1 MKICEEFTKYM
12 VDCLEKQLSPEDR
25 VRLLTH
31 IEQCADCKKEYQR
44 LENLYGIMDKDDVT
58 FPPQEYFETI
68 KAVVGKQWLR
78 PKRLSLKG
86 ILKILIPTFAAA
98 AIIMVVLKPPSKTI
112 EYSIPVDNLIQ
123 DEEIAEVAIDGIID
137 EEIAKEILAM
147 EDYLLVDTDEAIEEF
162 TADEKKE
169 FVNSLHDRYRIGT

>member
-25 VRLLTH
+25 ARLLTH
-31 IEQCADCKKEYQR
+31 MEKCADCKKEYQR

-58 FPPQEYFETI
+58 LPPQEYFETI
-68 KAVVGKQWLR
+68 KAAVSKQGLR

-86 ILKILIPTFAAA
+86 VLKVLIPTFAAA
-98 AIIMVVLKPPSKTI
+98 AILMVVLKPPSKTI
-112 EYSIPVDNLIQ
+112 DYSIPVDNLIQ
-123 DEEIAEVAIDGIID
+123 DEEIAEVAIEGIID
-137 EEIAKEILAM
+137 KELAREILAM
-147 EDYLLVDTDEAIEEF
+147 EDYLLVDTDEVIEEF

-169 FVNSLHDRYRIGT
+169 FVNSLYDRYRIGT